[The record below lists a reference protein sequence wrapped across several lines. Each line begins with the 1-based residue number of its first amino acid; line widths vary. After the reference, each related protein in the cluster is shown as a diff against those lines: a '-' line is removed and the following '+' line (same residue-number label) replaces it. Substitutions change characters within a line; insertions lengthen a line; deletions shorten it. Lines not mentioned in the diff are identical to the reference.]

1 MYILRNR
8 ECNLEI
14 FLLKGRS
21 FVWFVVVVF
30 RRAWIVYKW
39 KFVSLQ
45 RVWYFMYVF
54 KISSRAKFIFRLSVY
69 L

>member
-14 FLLKGRS
+14 FFLKGRS

-30 RRAWIVYKW
+30 RKAWIVYKW
-39 KFVSLQ
+39 KFVFL
-45 RVWYFMYVF
+45 
-54 KISSRAKFIFRLSVY
+54 
-69 L
+69 